1 MLTLPTNQSKPCATK
16 AGSCGSL
23 LPKTFSAKPWSLLT
37 PLRGNSSLP
46 LLRPLTILLFL
57 LELTF
62 WNFHFPPCALMFFQ
76 HQSVHG
82 TKTLGRKKPWELWII
97 QLWLTQDIPNNQG
110 SYCWC
115 PPGVSPCVFPRA
127 GAGTVA
133 VSEAVQQ
140 VTHLSLS
147 LSLSPAIFSNH
158 SSATS
163 AFPSSG
169 EHGGDTNLLVS
180 PLLVAGVVIGLVLFL
195 SCATIVVGSLR
206 KDSRLGQPRLPREAA
221 DGKGEGP
228 GNAWIRAAKNTQLLQ
243 GMEKWNGSS
252 HGQLGSVMA
261 SLCWDGFP
269 QHIP

>member
-23 LPKTFSAKPWSLLT
+23 LPKIFSAKPWSLLT

-147 LSLSPAIFSNH
+147 LSLFPQQFSRTTAVQPVPSPAPEST
-158 SSATS
+158 AVT
-163 AFPSSG
+163 PTCWCPRCWWQGWSSG
-169 EHGGDTNLLVS
+169 WCSSCPVPPSWWAACARTAGSAS
-180 PLLVAGVVIGLVLFL
+180 PGCPGR
-195 SCATIVVGSLR
+195 LR
-206 KDSRLGQPRLPREAA
+206 TVRER
-221 DGKGEGP
+221 D
-228 GNAWIRAAKNTQLLQ
+228 R
-243 GMEKWNGSS
+243 GMPE
-252 HGQLGSVMA
+252 
-261 SLCWDGFP
+261 
-269 QHIP
+269 

>member
-147 LSLSPAIFSNH
+147 LSLS
-158 SSATS
+158 
-163 AFPSSG
+163 FPSNFL
-169 EHGGDTNLLVS
+169 EPQQCNQRLPQCRRARRWHQ
-180 PLLVAGVVIGLVLFL
+180 PAGVPAAGGRSGHRAGALPVL
-195 SCATIVVGSLR
+195 CHHRG
-206 KDSRLGQPRLPREAA
+206 GQPAQGQQARPAPAA
-221 DGKGEGP
+221 
-228 GNAWIRAAKNTQLLQ
+228 Q
-243 GMEKWNGSS
+243 GGC
-252 HGQLGSVMA
+252 GR
-261 SLCWDGFP
+261 
-269 QHIP
+269 